1 MMMADLNKSVSMR
14 IPQCG
19 ALGELEIS
27 LDKTL
32 EAENRLIDAKS
43 VNPATYADLEY
54 IFNES
59 YRELKRAYAA
69 VTYRLAK
76 AEEAVDNAR
85 ATALLDKY
93 PEFVKDKPRN
103 YDNADI
109 RKSFIQ
115 RDEDYL
121 KATDHRDQ
129 IRAIELLIEGRIKVM
144 ERTTSYMKKQME
156 LIIRSGAG
164 GFTPKR

>member
-1 MMMADLNKSVSMR
+1 L
-14 IPQCG
+14 
-19 ALGELEIS
+19 
-27 LDKTL
+27 L
-32 EAENRLIDAKS
+32 EAKT

-54 IFNES
+54 TFNES
-59 YRELKRAYAA
+59 YRELKRAYAG

-76 AEEAVDNAR
+76 AEEAVETAK

-115 RDEDYL
+115 KDPDYL
-121 KATDHRDQ
+121 KATDYRDQ
-129 IRAIELLIEGRIKVM
+129 IKAIECLIEGRIKIM
-144 ERTTSYMKKQME
+144 ERTTAYMKKQME
-156 LIIRSGAG
+156 LIIRSGAIG
-164 GFTPKR
+164 SFGKK